1 LATLGQGQ
9 NFGEMAIME
18 KEPEIRTASVVSH
31 TNVSLAVLMVSD
43 FKQICDL
50 YPRFRGNITQLI
62 EQR

>member
-1 LATLGQGQ
+1 
-9 NFGEMAIME
+9 MAIME